1 MLAFYRFFQFFS
13 ALFRCRRFPHKEQT
27 SLCYWTINSTILLFC
42 CVLAKQQHKT
52 EWRKVIALLPAEQ
65 STLEYAGFYAF
76 ELCITSNTKNALM
89 MMKKAKEEAEK
100 KKKKRKIIYFNCL
113 SSRFFCTLSSVFA
126 SLCSLFA
133 SECSRFFSFASFSLD
148 FWIDCFNGNYIHSS
162 LKVEWWFRVKVG
174 WTDWQGIRIQ
184 PNAEMLLIVLNPK
197 NIGLLTL
204 FSQFVKCLILH

>member
-100 KKKKRKIIYFNCL
+100 KKKKKRKIIYFNCL

-133 SECSRFFSFASFSLD
+133 SECSRFFSFAFFSLISGSTVSMGIIFTAAWKLND
-148 FWIDCFNGNYIHSS
+148 GSGSKWAEQIDRASEFSPMLKCFW
-162 LKVEWWFRVKVG
+162 
-174 WTDWQGIRIQ
+174 
-184 PNAEMLLIVLNPK
+184 LL
-197 NIGLLTL
+197 
-204 FSQFVKCLILH
+204 